1 MPQKIDE
8 KNGKIFFCKVMIFN
22 KLKKYVSKNVYEI
35 FTKHEFCYI
44 RASTFKIDID
54 YLDVAVKG

>member
-1 MPQKIDE
+1 
-8 KNGKIFFCKVMIFN
+8 MILN

-44 RASTFKIDID
+44 RASTIGGGGDHW
-54 YLDVAVKG
+54 VKEAL